1 MDIPN
6 ISIDSSQSSL
16 MTAVNTKLLSM
27 SLDTLKQNGE
37 QMNEM
42 LEEAGAQVMN
52 ASHIDLL
59 T

>member
-1 MDIPN
+1 MDIPKM
-6 ISIDSSQSSL
+6 SIDTAQSSI

-37 QMNEM
+37 QMTEM
-42 LEEAGAQVMN
+42 LEESGAQVMN
-52 ASHIDLL
+52 AGHIDLL

>member
-1 MDIPN
+1 MDIPKM
-6 ISIDSSQSSL
+6 SIDTSQSNI

-37 QMNEM
+37 QMTEM

-52 ASHIDLL
+52 ASHIDML

>member
-42 LEEAGAQVMN
+42 LEEAGAQAMN